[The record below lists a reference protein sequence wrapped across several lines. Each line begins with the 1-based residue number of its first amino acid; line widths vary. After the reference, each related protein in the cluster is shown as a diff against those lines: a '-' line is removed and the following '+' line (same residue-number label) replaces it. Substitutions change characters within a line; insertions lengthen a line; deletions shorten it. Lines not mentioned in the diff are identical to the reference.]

1 MKAMEIIRRCEEQDI
16 PAVLALYRQG
26 SAYLEDAGVP
36 QWLNGYP
43 GLDNLRADMAAGGSY
58 VLEQD
63 GRIAGTCFL
72 SLEPDPNYAVIENG
86 AWLNGR
92 PYVTIHRIA
101 VRPDAKGRG
110 AAALFVK
117 EAEQLARRHN
127 MADLRADTHEK
138 NRSMRRFL
146 AKNGFVCTGLV
157 HLADGAPR
165 LAFQKRIDDSVHR

>member
-86 AWLNGR
+86 AWLNDR

-101 VRPDAKGRG
+101 VDGICKKRG
-110 AAALFVK
+110 IASSIVRC
-117 EAEQLARRHN
+117 AEQIAREN
-127 MADLRADTHEK
+127 GCVSLRVDTHEI
-138 NRSMRRFL
+138 NMPMQGMLR
-146 AKNGFVCTGLV
+146 KNGFQFCGTIYLP
-157 HLADGAPR
+157 DGAPR
-165 LAFQKRIDDSVHR
+165 FAYEKPLQA